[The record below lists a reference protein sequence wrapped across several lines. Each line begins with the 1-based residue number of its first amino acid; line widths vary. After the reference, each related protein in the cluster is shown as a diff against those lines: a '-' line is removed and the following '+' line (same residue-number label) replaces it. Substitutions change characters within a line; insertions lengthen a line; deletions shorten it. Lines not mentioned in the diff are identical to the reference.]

1 MFSHEYAYLSR
12 IFFLQ
17 LVLRENFILFTEDRI
32 DVRDIWLA
40 IARKLQL
47 PKPDIY
53 VVDENIKIEEI
64 LSIKSEYQRVM
75 LYDVEK
81 LPVES
86 VNKILNVGLQSSNV
100 SFIAIQNPKNT
111 LKPYISDL
119 FSMAF
124 FYHSQQQVTELMDT
138 ISLNKQVEEN

>member
-1 MFSHEYAYLSR
+1 M
-12 IFFLQ
+12 
-17 LVLRENFILFTEDRI
+17 LRENFILFTEDRI